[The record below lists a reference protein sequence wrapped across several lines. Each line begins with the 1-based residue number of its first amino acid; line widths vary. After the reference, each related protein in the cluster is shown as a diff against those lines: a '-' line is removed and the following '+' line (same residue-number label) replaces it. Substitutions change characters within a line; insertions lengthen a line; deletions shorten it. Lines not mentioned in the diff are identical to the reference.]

1 MIALSHTL
9 RTKLSGAIEQRGVSD
24 VRSELGCDEQTMMRA
39 ALGVPLRDDVA
50 KRIAKIV
57 GEWE

>member
-1 MIALSHTL
+1 MIALSRPL
-9 RTKLSGAIEQRGVSD
+9 RAKLSVAIEQRGVND
-24 VRSELGCDEQTMMRA
+24 VRSALGCDEQTMMRA
-39 ALGVPLRDDVA
+39 ALGIPLRDDVA